1 MKTKFNQPYLKV
13 ALIGFF
19 ALISALIP
27 AGVFA
32 QKYHSHI
39 IERGDTLNAGLQFL
53 QLNGKYYI
61 NEFYRC
67 NTHAFGC
74 HRIIE
79 IDPNGRNLKFSDEIK
94 ATSEKG
100 MMAAD
105 ANKNRLVVLGSFKEN
120 DTLNS
125 SLKFVLVD
133 PSTLKI
139 SKILD
144 FPGIDSLLY
153 VVPHFIV
160 NSKNNWYVG
169 VNGRNMVTKRNQL
182 CILKLND
189 EFQLELLTKIYLPY
203 GSQLLHEA
211 YMDSNNNL
219 KVHYHFDNDVNGS
232 KSVIAT
238 YDENLHLIK
247 SHTSGYASIRQLPV
261 GMEIPNNK
269 TLFAIISDLGSFSA
283 ELDVLDSQNNVK
295 KLTPWNAQP
304 GQFREIEKLIY
315 SKDGNYIGGGK
326 YADANNGPLGRQLMF
341 FKVNKA
347 GTLVF
352 ERYFVMDNIYRYG
365 GYTDIN
371 DIIELEDGSFLVV
384 GLLQTYRHEENS
396 SLRESSDLIWMR
408 LSPLGCF
415 SDESCL
421 IEVNIENTIV
431 GTSNANQ
438 SSMESSHLF
447 PNPAFDQI
455 SFSGNF
461 PPHEIRFSDIMGKSI
476 IVTSS
481 TSGTFDTSTLPP
493 GLNVASWTEEKRLR
507 SQKILIIK

>member
-1 MKTKFNQPYLKV
+1 MKTKFNQPYLRV
-13 ALIGFF
+13 ALIGVF

-27 AGVFA
+27 NCVFA

-79 IDPNGRNLKFSDEIK
+79 INPNGRDLKFSEEIK
-94 ATSEKG
+94 AVSEKG
-100 MMAAD
+100 MMAVD
-105 ANKNRLVVLGSFKEN
+105 ANKNRLVVLGNFKEN
-120 DTLNS
+120 NTS
-125 SLKFVLVD
+125 SSTVKIVLVD

-144 FPGIDSLLY
+144 FPEIDSLLY

-160 NSKNNWYVG
+160 HSKNNWYVG
-169 VNGRNMVTKRNQL
+169 VNGQNTVTKRNQL
-182 CILKLND
+182 CLLKLND
-189 EFQLELLTKIYLPY
+189 EFQLDLLTKIYLPY

-219 KVHYHFDNDVNGS
+219 KVHYHFDNNVNGS

-238 YDENLHLIK
+238 YDENLHLLI

-261 GMEIPNNK
+261 GMEIPGNK
-269 TLFAIISDLGSFSA
+269 TLFAIITDLGTLSA
-283 ELDVLDSQNNVK
+283 ELHVLDSQNNVNK
-295 KLTPWNAQP
+295 MTPWNAQP
-304 GQFREIEKLIY
+304 GQLREIEKLIY

-326 YADANNGPLGRQLMF
+326 YADATTGPLGNLLLF
-341 FKVNKA
+341 FKVNTS

-352 ERYFVMDNIYRYG
+352 ERYFVMDNIYQYG
-365 GYTDIN
+365 KYPDIN

-384 GLLQTYRHEENS
+384 GRLQTFKPNENNT
-396 SLRESSDLIWMR
+396 LELSSDLIWMR

-431 GTSNANQ
+431 GTSNENQ
-438 SSMESSHLF
+438 SSLESSHLF
-447 PNPAFDQI
+447 ANPAFDQI
-455 SFSGNF
+455 SFSGNY
-461 PPHEIRFSDIMGKSI
+461 PPNEIRFSNIMGKSSTL
-476 IVTSS
+476 TSS
-481 TSGTFDTSTLPP
+481 TSGTFDISSLPS
-493 GLNVASWTEEKRLR
+493 GLYVASWTEENRLR
-507 SQKILIIK
+507 SQKILILK